1 MTKRWIA
8 VLLVIVMLL
17 GSLPAAFAEETEWVN
32 TSEKFKDV
40 DRKDWFY
47 KNGAI
52 DFVYNNGLFS
62 GTEADKFGPEE
73 NMTRA
78 MFVTVLG
85 RLEGC
90 KVSNNK
96 AVRFMDVRNKSY
108 YVGYL
113 SWAADNGIVSGVSD
127 ANFGPDENITREQ
140 ICAILIRYC
149 DYAKLVPEQTVPAIT
164 FTDAKEISKY
174 ARSAVSICQQAGLIT
189 GEKVS
194 GGYRFRPGGN
204 ALRAEVATILMNFAG
219 KFADVHQWTAGE
231 PVTEGCI
238 TTTEYT
244 CTHCTEIKTVKA
256 SAHTFKKTAA
266 VAATCKKTGK
276 TAAVSCSACG
286 EVFAVANTTPKVGHS
301 YKAATCAAPKT
312 CKYCGVTSGAPLG
325 HNMSGGVC
333 TRCGVDGDPHAAA
346 GLAAAS
352 LFVQLNP
359 SQEMY
364 IESVR
369 YVNGC
374 KTSSSAAT
382 CSNAAYT
389 FYITYSIGENGRS
402 NSAYVGM
409 HLDDTYFYVQLNHKG
424 NTNAANGTALNVDTV
439 LDYAYYYL
447 NN

>member
-238 TTTEYT
+238 TTTEHT
-244 CTHCTEIKTVKA
+244 CTHCTEIKTVTV

-301 YKAATCAAPKT
+301 YKAATCAAAKT

-333 TRCGVDGDPHAAA
+333 TRCRADGDPHAAA

>member
-1 MTKRWIA
+1 MKKRIIAALLAA
-8 VLLVIVMLL
+8 VLLL
-17 GSLPAAFAEETEWVN
+17 GSLPVAFAEETEWVN
-32 TSEKFKDV
+32 TSEVFKDV
-40 DRKDWFY
+40 SKKDWFY

-52 DFVYNNGLFS
+52 DYVYNNGLFS
-62 GTEADKFGPEE
+62 GTAADTFGPEE

-90 KVSNNK
+90 KVSINK
-96 AVRFMDVRNKSY
+96 AVRFMDVKKNQY
-108 YVGYL
+108 YTGYVH
-113 SWAADNGIVSGVSD
+113 WAADNGIVSGVSD
-127 ANFGPDENITREQ
+127 ADFGPDENITREQ
-140 ICAILIRYC
+140 ICAMLVRYC
-149 DYAKLVPEQTVPAIT
+149 EYAKVTLEEVNDAVT

-174 ARSAVSICQQAGLIT
+174 ARSAVKICQKGGLVN
-189 GEKVS
+189 GEKVTE
-194 GGYRFRPGGN
+194 GYRFRPKGN
-204 ALRAEVATILMNFAG
+204 ATRAEVATILMNFA
-219 KFADVHQWTAGE
+219 KRYADIHIWMAGE

-238 TTTEYT
+238 TTTEHT
-244 CTHCTEIKTVKA
+244 CAHCAEIKTVTF

-301 YKAATCAAPKT
+301 YQAATCATAKT

-333 TRCGVDGDPHAAA
+333 TRCRADGDPHAAA
-346 GLAAAS
+346 GFAVAA

-364 IESVR
+364 IKSVR

-374 KTSSSAAT
+374 KASSSAAT

-389 FYITYSIGENGRS
+389 FYITYSIGENGSS
-402 NSAYVGM
+402 NTAYVGM
-409 HLDDTYFYVQLNHKG
+409 HLDDSYFYVQLNHKG